1 MMIVTMILGAVILV
15 LCGLLF
21 LMARSKNNSS
31 ELLLK
36 QQIENLKDNLDQSSK
51 LVHQQMSELT
61 KELGTRLQEGNKNVG
76 ERLDNAARVVGEVQK
91 SLGRMEESTKQIF
104 DVGKDIASLQ
114 DILKAPKLRGNLGEL
129 FLGDLLSQVLPLDRF
144 KLQHEFKSKEKVDAV
159 IMTVQG
165 LIPVDS
171 KFPLENFSRIIQSGN
186 EEEKKTARKQFLTDV
201 KKHIDKIAQK
211 YILPSEGTLELAL
224 MYVPAENVYYEIM
237 IRQEEGETD
246 LIRYG
251 QERHVY
257 PVSPNSFYAYLQTI
271 AIGFKG
277 MKIEERAHEI
287 MKDLSSLGKEFD
299 EFGKNFR
306 LVGKHLSDTRGAF
319 EKSDKQLQKLG
330 DKMSSLTIGEAGEI
344 PDLRLVETPK

>member
-1 MMIVTMILGAVILV
+1 MIVTMILGVSVLIL
-15 LCGLLF
+15 CSLLIF
-21 LMARSKNNSS
+21 LVTRSKNNTS

-36 QQIENLKDNLDQSSK
+36 QQIENLQNNLDISSK

-159 IMTVQG
+159 ILTVQG

-186 EEEKKTARKQFLTDV
+186 EEEKKVARKQFLSDV

-211 YILPSEGTLELAL
+211 YILPNEGTLELSL
-224 MYVPAENVYYEIM
+224 MYIPAENVYYEIM
-237 IRQEEGETD
+237 IRQEDGEKD
-246 LIRYG
+246 LIRYA
-251 QERHVY
+251 QEKHVY

-287 MKDLSSLGKEFD
+287 MKDLSSLGKEFGD
-299 EFGKNFR
+299 FGEGFR
-306 LVGKHLSDTRGAF
+306 LVGKHISNARGAF
-319 EKSDKQLQKLG
+319 EESDKRLQKLG
-330 DKMSSLTIGEAGEI
+330 DKMSNLAIGESGEVT
-344 PDLRLVETPK
+344 DLRLVE